1 MNRRGQA
8 RLQAAQ
14 ELILLQR
21 IEADQ
26 DDDAVAEQDRHT
38 IFIDAERQRRRGQ
51 HVAALE
57 AGRVDAVRDEEGAG
71 GGPGP
76 PSGELGAWVMKF
88 RTTRT

>member
-1 MNRRGQA
+1 NLIFLLGGNLDNRDLLLAAREQAGHA

-14 ELILLQR
+14 EFILLQR

-38 IFIDAERQRRRGQ
+38 IFIDAKRQRRRGQ

-57 AGRVDAVRDEEGAG
+57 AGRVD
-71 GGPGP
+71 
-76 PSGELGAWVMKF
+76 
-88 RTTRT
+88 